1 MKKDTDT
8 RRSMPRI
15 ARQPKPLSKAI
26 KLDETDLLI
35 LSMLQENARVSNA
48 EIARRAGMV
57 PSGILERMRKLE
69 EQKVILAYET
79 RVDSRALGLGLIAY
93 VFVKAEERKGGL
105 STASQLAKIPEVQEV
120 HNVAGEDCYLIKIRV
135 ADPRELGHILRDSVR
150 AIPSVSS
157 TRSTIVLDTIKETSA
172 IPLRKQSRRF

>member
-1 MKKDTDT
+1 MRKHTST
-8 RRSMPRI
+8 RRFLPRI
-15 ARQPKPLSKAI
+15 ARQPKPTSKSV

-35 LSMLQENARVSNA
+35 LSMLQENARVSNT

-57 PSGILERMRKLE
+57 PSGILERLRKLE
-69 EQKVILAYET
+69 KQKVILKYET

-93 VFVKAEERKGGL
+93 VFVKVEGQNAGL
-105 STASQLAKIPEVQEV
+105 DTAAQLAKIPEVQEV

-135 ADPRELGHILRDSVR
+135 ADPQQLGHILRDKVR

-157 TRSTIVLDTIKETSA
+157 TRSTIVLDTFKETSA
-172 IPLRKQSRRF
+172 IPLKKLLTSK